1 MQDNPVR
8 SDTALKLPATALL
21 LRAGDQWFKIA
32 SMTLKQ
38 HVVISSEEPG
48 INPGLPRL
56 RLALVAQAAERLLA
70 ADDPGRMVDELFE
83 LIQSELRL
91 DVLFNYRLAGDR
103 LILEAHA
110 GLTEEQ
116 VAAGSEL
123 QLGQAVCGCAARD
136 RQRFHMTNVQASD
149 DPLVAF
155 VKDVGLNAYVCTP
168 LVHGGTL
175 IGTLG
180 FGRKWADRFTDDEL
194 SFLHTLCHYVAL
206 AKFRLRVEQE
216 LRAGIAHREHLLSEL
231 NHRVRNALQL
241 AVSVIRLEAGAEAD
255 EACAAALRRAGDR
268 IEVIASAH
276 RPIYASGDLS
286 TVRIADLLSDV
297 GGDRAATSVKVTASA
312 GARLPIEQGVA
323 LSLLVDTILGNARPT
338 GDTAP
343 MEIIVDGASGA
354 ITEVILKGVTQS
366 EDILAQRL
374 PRALLRQLQA
384 THSMEAEIL
393 TIRLPAR
400 SHA

>member
-1 MQDNPVR
+1 
-8 SDTALKLPATALL
+8 
-21 LRAGDQWFKIA
+21 
-32 SMTLKQ
+32 MTLKQ

-56 RLALVAQAAERLLA
+56 RLALVAEAAERLLA
-70 ADDPGRMVDELFE
+70 ADDPARMVDELFG

-91 DVLFNYRLAGDR
+91 DVFFNYRLANGC
-103 LILEAHA
+103 LILEAHG
-110 GLTEEQ
+110 GLTDEQ
-116 VAAGSEL
+116 AAAGSQL
-123 QLGQAVCGCAARD
+123 HLGQAVCGCAARD
-136 RQRFHMTNVQASD
+136 RQRFHMTGVQASD

-155 VKDVGLNAYVCTP
+155 VKDVGLNCYVCTP

-175 IGTLG
+175 VGTLG

-206 AKFRLRVEQE
+206 AKYRLRVEQE
-216 LRAGIAHREHLLSEL
+216 LRAGIAHRERLLSEL

-255 EACAAALRRAGDR
+255 QACAAAMRRAGDR

-286 TVRIADLLSDV
+286 TVCIAELLGDV
-297 GGDRAATSVKVTASA
+297 GGNRAATSIKVTTTE

-323 LSLLVDTILGNARPT
+323 LALLVDTILSDARQI
-338 GDTAP
+338 GKTAP
-343 MEIIVDGASGA
+343 MEIIVEGASGA
-354 ITEVILKGVTQS
+354 ITEVVLRGVAQS
-366 EDILAQRL
+366 DDVLAQRL
-374 PRALLRQLQA
+374 PRALLRQLEA
-384 THSMEAEIL
+384 MHSTEGEALI
-393 TIRLPAR
+393 IRLPAR
-400 SHA
+400 PHA